1 MLLKSRSHLADAECE
16 HSCSLNTNILSN
28 VTFYFCN
35 LLELFV
41 VTYSRNLIHMRGVQ
55 CLQKIKRSC
64 TRLSNNSS
72 CLVGRMWETLAK
84 SKASNYK
91 LFFSLERADLFS
103 RIVGGKGIQEIFRNW
118 PNQKQ
123 SWEVRGSILFFLR
136 VLLQLLR
143 YLSACLPSVCLSGF
157 SSPFSCR
164 KKWWLGTSLL
174 FSAGSFLQRVDGA
187 RATSVAGQGGHR

>member
-28 VTFYFCN
+28 VTFYLCN

-64 TRLSNNSS
+64 MRLSNNSS

-91 LFFSLERADLFS
+91 LFSVWKELICS
-103 RIVGGKGIQEIFRNW
+103 VGLWEEKEFRKYSEIGQTKSKAGKSEEAFWCFWECFCCSCGIYQHACLQSACQVSPVPFPAGRNGD
-118 PNQKQ
+118 
-123 SWEVRGSILFFLR
+123 WEHRCCFLQALFFS
-136 VLLQLLR
+136 VLMEPEPHL
-143 YLSACLPSVCLSGF
+143 
-157 SSPFSCR
+157 
-164 KKWWLGTSLL
+164 
-174 FSAGSFLQRVDGA
+174 
-187 RATSVAGQGGHR
+187 